1 MNISDQ
7 IQSVVFDIDGT
18 LLDTL
23 PSLTS
28 AANDVLLQA
37 GWSSVAPESLRP
49 VLSEGLGA
57 LFHRALSLQ
66 PNAVPDAVAQRLEVV
81 FWDRYSHEWL
91 RKATVF
97 EGVREVLVLLREK
110 GLTVGICT
118 NRDRAST
125 TALLDSTDLSGFF
138 DTIVGMGDA
147 TCAKPGAAPLQL
159 AMQRLGAIPSATLF
173 VGDSG
178 IDAACAHAAEVRF
191 AAHLCGYARTAA
203 DLRPNVMDFSVYSE
217 LGDWITARTAA
228 PLEAARHG

>member
-1 MNISDQ
+1 MNTNDQ
-7 IQSVVFDIDGT
+7 IQSVIFDVDGT

-23 PSLTS
+23 PSLAS
-28 AANDVLLQA
+28 AANDVLQQA
-37 GWSSVAPESLRP
+37 GCSPVAPETLRP

-57 LFHRALSLQ
+57 FFRHALSLQ
-66 PNAVPDAVAQRLEVV
+66 SNALPDAVAQRLEVV
-81 FWDRYSHEWL
+81 FWDRYSHEWR

-97 EGVREVLVLLREK
+97 KGVREVLVLLREK
-110 GLTVGICT
+110 GLSVGICT

-125 TALLDSTDLSGFF
+125 AALLDSTDLSEFF

-159 AMQRLGAIPSATLF
+159 AMQRLGATPSATLF

-191 AAHLCGYARTAA
+191 AAHLCGYAHAA
-203 DLRPNVMDFSVYSE
+203 TDLHPNVLAFSDYAE
-217 LGDWITARTAA
+217 LESWITAHAAA